1 MDALD
6 DILPLILQAY
16 CKPTLPPRSQCRYYT
31 GPVLLEQDWCIAQDA
46 GLVIKKWRTFALV
59 AQRKAVKAM
68 REAFFAKVVEFVL
81 CECQSAA
88 LGLHSK
94 CVLRHAGVTTTVVG
108 LTLHKTRLPP
118 VCNVY
123 LKHYPVDDTQQQV
136 TCMHPSP
143 DGPRLPPIGHNVR
156 QDSYRL
162 DEMPHYRVRD
172 LKLVQ
177 QQAWLA
183 DFALDACR
191 SEEQRKE
198 TQAWLADF
206 AQQVLQ
212 DLLQNFA
219 LLNERDWHR
228 QRFRQRA

>member
-1 MDALD
+1 M
-6 DILPLILQAY
+6 
-16 CKPTLPPRSQCRYYT
+16 
-31 GPVLLEQDWCIAQDA
+31 
-46 GLVIKKWRTFALV
+46 
-59 AQRKAVKAM
+59 
-68 REAFFAKVVEFVL
+68 
-81 CECQSAA
+81 
-88 LGLHSK
+88 
-94 CVLRHAGVTTTVVG
+94 LRHAGVTTTVVG

-123 LKHYPVDDTQQQV
+123 LKHYPVDDTQKQV
-136 TCMHPSP
+136 TCMQSTEQGFFRPH
-143 DGPRLPPIGHNVR
+143 IGYNVR
-156 QDSYRL
+156 EASYRL

-172 LKLVQ
+172 VDLLIPM
-177 QQAWLA
+177 QAWLA

-228 QRFRQRA
+228 QRFRHGRA